1 MNEKFHKRVSPG
13 VARIA
18 LLALS
23 LLFPLLAA
31 APAQAQIV
39 AMVNGEPITAL
50 DVEQRIKLT
59 ALSSQKQISRQDALE
74 ELINDKVKV
83 KEGKRFGLDLGM
95 SDVDAAF
102 ANMGSRMRMNA
113 EQLAKSLESRG
124 IRADTL
130 KSKIRADM
138 TWQQLVRGRF
148 QQSLLVGDKDVI
160 AVVGKKDDSQPTD
173 NFEYQLRTVVLVV
186 PRGASGAVTESR
198 RKEAE
203 ALRARIQS
211 CEEALQTFRSM
222 SNAAIRPQV
231 TKTSGDLP
239 APLRATLD
247 KTPVGQLTAPEVT
260 RAGIEMVA
268 LCGKKASTA
277 DTPAEREARD
287 KIYQQKFEAKANQYL
302 KEARRTM
309 MIEYRDGRSSSA
321 DSR

>member
-1 MNEKFHKRVSPG
+1 MTLSMKRLL
-13 VARIA
+13 A
-18 LLALS
+18 LLALVA
-23 LLFPLLAA
+23 LPAFIA

-39 AMVNGEPITAL
+39 AMVNGEPITSL
-50 DVEQRIKLT
+50 DVDQRIKLSV
-59 ALSSQKQISRQDALE
+59 LSSQKQISKQEALE

-83 KEGKRFGLDLGM
+83 REGKRFGLEMGM
-95 SDVDAAF
+95 GDIDAAF
-102 ANMGSRMRMNA
+102 NNMGARMRMSPD
-113 EQLAKSLESRG
+113 QLAKSLEGRG

-130 KSKIRADM
+130 KSKIKADM

-160 AVVGKKDDSQPTD
+160 AVVGRKDDAQATD

-203 ALRARIQS
+203 VLRSRIQS

-260 RAGIEMVA
+260 KAGIEMVA
-268 LCGKKASTA
+268 LCGKKASNA
-277 DTPAEREARD
+277 DTPEQREARD
-287 KIYQQKFEAKANQYL
+287 KIYAQRFEAKANQYL
-302 KEARRTM
+302 KDARRTM
-309 MIEYRDGRSSSA
+309 MIEYR
-321 DSR
+321 